1 MDLMQ
6 YGFWGEG
13 LTSDLPSPFPDYIT
27 AEKSFVNMTRVQ
39 LGAWKRAPLAVNTQP
54 DISSVGNREIIDM
67 AVRAGCWL
75 RSDSIL
81 VEEPIQIEELS
92 NRPPWLP
99 AILEDAITAITMW
112 TPSKW
117 MRPASICAK
126 TACRMCWTRVRTTG
140 RCGPRRTI
148 WHATTSD
155 IRTAFAA
162 CSSAWATA
170 CGPPGSG

>member
-99 AILEDAITAITMW
+99 AILEDGDNRDYHVDTIEVDAAGVNLRENCMSHVLDAGELLVVVDRGGQSGALQRAI
-112 TPSKW
+112 SE
-117 MRPASICAK
+117 RL
-126 TACRMCWTRVRTTG
+126 
-140 RCGPRRTI
+140 
-148 WHATTSD
+148 
-155 IRTAFAA
+155 
-162 CSSAWATA
+162 
-170 CGPPGSG
+170 